1 MITDKNFV
9 QLALSRHSVGARHQ
23 ILPAPDVASLR
34 LAVSTAMRA
43 PNHEKNFLCA
53 LSKLSL
59 VKSLQISLNPRCQ
72 LMQKNLSALKTREKG
87 TKGPMC
93 VALIQTDLHDD
104 ISPLFREERLITAGC
119 ALMNFLNALHA
130 QGFVAKTVS
139 PRPFTAPNGL
149 YDPEN
154 ERVIAFI
161 IIGSPETP
169 LTYEDIDQGHDEHL
183 PLSQW

>member
-43 PNHEKNFLCA
+43 PNHEK
-53 LSKLSL
+53 KLPDLFESTL
-59 VKSLQISLNPRCQ
+59 PADAEESVRI
-72 LMQKNLSALKTREKG
+72 KTREKG

-154 ERVIAFI
+154 DRVIAFI

-169 LTYEDIDQGHDEHL
+169 LSYEDIDQGHDEHL

>member
-43 PNHEKNFLCA
+43 PNHEK
-53 LSKLSL
+53 KLPLRFVEIVSREKL
-59 VKSLQISLNPRCQ
+59 ADLFESTLPADAEESVRI
-72 LMQKNLSALKTREKG
+72 KTREKG

-161 IIGSPETP
+161 IIGSPETS